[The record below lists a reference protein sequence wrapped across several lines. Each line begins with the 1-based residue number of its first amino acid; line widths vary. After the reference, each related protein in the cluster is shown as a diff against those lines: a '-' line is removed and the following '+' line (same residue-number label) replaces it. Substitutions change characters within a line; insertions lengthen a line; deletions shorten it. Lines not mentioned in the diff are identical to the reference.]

1 MTLFEKLKSRCKRH
15 LRGVI
20 GHGNLRGKETEGET
34 KRPQGGK
41 EKEAELQRK
50 TVKEKHG
57 RNGKLVTSLK
67 VYSSDNSIAVNEIN
81 KTPCL
86 LSFYRKCHLLCGRHC
101 SKDFTYIYLLPAIT
115 LYGINT
121 GTILTLTFQM
131 SKLRQREDK

>member
-81 KTPCL
+81 KLPAFFPSTGNVIYYVAGIVL
-86 LSFYRKCHLLCGRHC
+86 RTLHI
-101 SKDFTYIYLLPAIT
+101 FTY
-115 LYGINT
+115 
-121 GTILTLTFQM
+121 FQ
-131 SKLRQREDK
+131 Q